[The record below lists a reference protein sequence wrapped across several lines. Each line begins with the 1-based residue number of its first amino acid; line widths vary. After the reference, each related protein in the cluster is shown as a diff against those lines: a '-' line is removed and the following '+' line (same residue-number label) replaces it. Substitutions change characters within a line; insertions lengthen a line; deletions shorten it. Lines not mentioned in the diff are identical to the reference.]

1 MLEIRD
7 LVKVFNPQG
16 INEVHSLNGVDLHLE
31 DGEFV
36 TLIGSNGAGKT
47 TLFNTIAGVYP
58 PSRGQILI
66 DGQNVTAWP
75 EHRRAALVGRV
86 FQDPLMGTAETM
98 TIAEN
103 LTLALL
109 RARKL
114 RLRKGVTRERRLLFL
129 DLLKPLGLGLED
141 RLDARISLLSGGQRQ
156 ALTLLMAS
164 LSRPSILLLDE
175 HTAALDPTTAE
186 KILHLTGELVIRERL
201 TTMMIT
207 HNLKLALEYGNRTL
221 MMDRGKIV
229 LDLGAE
235 EKAGMTVN
243 DLLDKFAN
251 VRNERLM
258 EDRMLLGV
266 AGMEQ

>member
-1 MLEIRD
+1 MLLLEDVAKI
-7 LVKVFNPQG
+7 FNPHG
-16 INEVHSLNGVDLHLE
+16 TNEVHSLRGVDLRLD

-58 PSRGQILI
+58 PSCGRILI
-66 DGQNVTAWP
+66 DEQDVTGWP

-109 RARKL
+109 RAKPL
-114 RLRKGVTRERRLLFL
+114 RLRKGVTRQRRITFTGLLEPL
-129 DLLKPLGLGLED
+129 DLGLED

-164 LSRPSILLLDE
+164 LTRPRVLLLDE
-175 HTAALDPTTAE
+175 HTAALDPTTAD
-186 KILHLTGELVIRERL
+186 KILRL
-201 TTMMIT
+201 TDDLVGREKLTTIMIT
-207 HNLKLALEYGNRTL
+207 HNLKLALDFGSRTL
-221 MMDRGKIV
+221 MMDQGKIV
-229 LDLGAE
+229 LDLDAE
-235 EKAGMTVN
+235 EKAGMRVK
-243 DLLDKFAN
+243 DLLDRFAS
-251 VRNERLM
+251 VRNERLL
-258 EDRMLLGV
+258 EDRMLLGIE
-266 AGMEQ
+266 GLE